1 MKKSIIN
8 IFFIIFI
15 NLSFSNTY
23 ADESKKESDNIPES
37 KEESSNTPIKFD
49 LFDDDRGVEK
59 KPEPPPV
66 QQPPVQQ
73 PPPPKPKPPPKRLLP
88 QKDFTLR
95 GTSRFG
101 EKYIAVFQT
110 PTNKEF
116 LQSWTPKEA
125 NIPIKLKG
133 FENYRL
139 LKIEPR
145 RVHLAYPDEAPCQ
158 KSNLEVNGVECQ
170 ADGSAILTLVRRQAI
185 AAPKQPIVP
194 VVENPTELQQKPE
207 NLPDQ
212 RRPQQPFKRRVIKD
226 EDVPPG
232 MRVVRTPFGDRLV
245 PDKKDKNLD
254 TR

>member
-8 IFFIIFI
+8 IFLVMLVSLNFI
-15 NLSFSNTY
+15 NSY
-23 ADESKKESDNIPES
+23 ADESK
-37 KEESSNTPIKFD
+37 EESANEVTKFD

-59 KPEPPPV
+59 KPDPPPTQPPPV
-66 QQPPVQQ
+66 QQL
-73 PPPPKPKPPPKRLLP
+73 PPPIPKPPPKRVLP
-88 QKDFTLR
+88 QNDFMLR

-101 EKYIAVFQT
+101 EKYIAILQT
-110 PTNKEF
+110 STGKEF
-116 LQSWTPKEA
+116 FQSWTPKDA
-125 NIPIKLKG
+125 NMPIKLKG
-133 FENYRL
+133 FENYTL

-158 KSNLEVNGVECQ
+158 KSNLEAKGVECQ

-185 AAPKQPIVP
+185 AAPKQPEAPIAV
-194 VVENPTELQQKPE
+194 NPIELQQKPE

-212 RRPQQPFKRRVIKD
+212 KRPQQPFKRRIIKD

-245 PDKKDKNLD
+245 PDNTGKNS
-254 TR
+254 R